1 MHAYF
6 DREAAIKRV
15 YALRHAVGQTGKR
28 GFNARVEFVRLAYR
42 HDLVADITS
51 YHLWDQGY
59 EELGERTFDTCFEMG
74 DSAEVIAELIR
85 EARQL
90 GYVDNIREELGCDE
104 SFARWCSYA
113 DSQLSLVV

>member
-1 MHAYF
+1 MPDHL
-6 DREAAIKRV
+6 DRETAIKRL
-15 YALRHAVGQTGKR
+15 YALRRAVSQTGKR
-28 GFNARVEFVRLAYR
+28 GFEARVEFVRLAYR

-51 YHLWDQGY
+51 YRLWDQGY

-90 GYVDNIREELGCDE
+90 GYVENIRQELGCDE

-113 DSQLSLVV
+113 EAQLSLVV

>member
-1 MHAYF
+1 MPAYF
-6 DREAAIKRV
+6 DRDAAIKRL

-42 HDLVADITS
+42 YDLVADITS
-51 YHLWDQGY
+51 YRLWDQGY

-74 DSAEVIAELIR
+74 DSADVIAELIR

>member
-1 MHAYF
+1 MPAF
-6 DREAAIKRV
+6 QDQEAAIKRLH
-15 YALRHAVGQTGKR
+15 ALRHAVGQTGSS
-28 GFNARVEFVRLAYR
+28 GFKTRVEFVRLAYR

-51 YHLWDQGY
+51 YRLWDQGY

-90 GYVDNIREELGCDE
+90 GYIENIRQELGCED
-104 SFARWCSYA
+104 SFSRWCSYA
-113 DSQLSLVV
+113 DAQLKIPL